1 MKKIKEIAKSIYNE
15 IQVMIEEEKRWIYL
29 IFKFKDGEFIS
40 YFFSSDL
47 YYSNDD
53 NVYGGFLMPEDYRD
67 IRIEDIEEE
76 LLYAQSNQCD
86 KNTFDR
92 LVELAKD
99 ELERETV
106 KLSIRYQNIPLP
118 VSWIPKNGS
127 EILLALNDWYNNIM
141 LAAGYSQQ
149 AIERNNR
156 KCYNYEHY
164 KLAEVIGDWYKTEI
178 YPKICEDYPKEI
190 KIKRTRRCKNQI

>member
-1 MKKIKEIAKSIYNE
+1 MKEISKRIYNE

-29 IFKFKDGEFIS
+29 IFKFKDGEFIE
-40 YFFSSDL
+40 YFFSDEL

-53 NVYGGFLMPEDYRD
+53 TVYGGFLMPEDYRY

-178 YPKICEDYPKEI
+178 YPKICESYPEI